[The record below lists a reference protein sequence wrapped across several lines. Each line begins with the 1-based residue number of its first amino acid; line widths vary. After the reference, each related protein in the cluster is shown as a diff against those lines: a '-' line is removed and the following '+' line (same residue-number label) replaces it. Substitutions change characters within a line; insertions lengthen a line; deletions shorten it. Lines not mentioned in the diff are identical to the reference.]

1 MLPRDTT
8 RSVVF
13 EKFFKVGFFD
23 WFGSRGLDFGFGP
36 TITCESQESLF
47 WYFSHTS
54 FIVR

>member
-23 WFGSRGLDFGFGP
+23 WFGCRGLDFGFGP
-36 TITCESQESLF
+36 TIACES
-47 WYFSHTS
+47 
-54 FIVR
+54 